1 MSTNQLADTRTCLSA
16 PGSLGP
22 GAVVITGGS
31 RGIGAE
37 LARSAARAGAPVAIL
52 YRARADAAGAVV
64 ADITAAGGRAVAI
77 AADVT
82 DEAQLAR
89 AFDAIDRELGRIAAL
104 VNCAVEAGP
113 PGRFT
118 ELDAADLERVVR
130 TNLIGAALCCREA
143 ARRMSTVRGGHGG
156 AIVLLSSA
164 VAVRTGAPGTWV
176 HFAAAKAAIETLS
189 RGLAREL
196 ASEGIRVNVVRPGM
210 ILTETRLTQSAEY
223 RARLLAQVP
232 MARLG
237 EPGEV
242 AAAVLW
248 LLSPAASYVTGA
260 ELEVSGG
267 L

>member
-1 MSTNQLADTRTCLSA
+1 MSSQPADPPT
-16 PGSLGP
+16 GP
-22 GAVVITGGS
+22 IVITGGS
-31 RGIGAE
+31 RGIGA
-37 LARSAARAGAPVAIL
+37 
-52 YRARADAAGAVV
+52 
-64 ADITAAGGRAVAI
+64 
-77 AADVT
+77 DVT
-82 DEAQLAR
+82 DEAQLVR
-89 AFDAIDRELGRIAAL
+89 AFEVSDRELGPVAAL
-104 VNCAVEAGP
+104 IHCAVEAGP

-118 ELDAADLERVVR
+118 ELDAGNLERVVR
-130 TNLIGAALCCREA
+130 TNLIGAALCSREA
-143 ARRMSTVRGGHGG
+143 ARRMSTQRGGRGG

-176 HFAAAKAAIETLS
+176 HFAATKAAVETLS

-196 ASEGIRVNVVRPGM
+196 AAEGIRVNVVRPGM

-232 MARLG
+232 MGRLG
-237 EPGEV
+237 DPGEV

-248 LLSPAASYVTGA
+248 LLSPAASYVTGT

>member
-1 MSTNQLADTRTCLSA
+1 VS
-16 PGSLGP
+16 
-22 GAVVITGGS
+22 
-31 RGIGAE
+31 
-37 LARSAARAGAPVAIL
+37 
-52 YRARADAAGAVV
+52 
-64 ADITAAGGRAVAI
+64 
-77 AADVT
+77 
-82 DEAQLAR
+82 
-89 AFDAIDRELGRIAAL
+89 
-104 VNCAVEAGP
+104 
-113 PGRFT
+113 
-118 ELDAADLERVVR
+118 
-130 TNLIGAALCCREA
+130 
-143 ARRMSTVRGGHGG
+143 
-156 AIVLLSSA
+156 LSSA

-176 HFAAAKAAIETLS
+176 HFAATKAAIETLS

-196 ASEGIRVNVVRPGM
+196 AAEGIRVNVVRPGM